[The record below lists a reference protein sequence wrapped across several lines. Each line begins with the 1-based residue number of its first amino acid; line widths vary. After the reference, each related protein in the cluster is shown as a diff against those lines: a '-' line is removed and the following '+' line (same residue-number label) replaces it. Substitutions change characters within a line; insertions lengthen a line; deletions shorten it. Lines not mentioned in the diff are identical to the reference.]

1 MEINVAEPTVE
12 ELGQDSFIDSALAY
26 VSRRDFTHCRHVG
39 SVIAFDGY
47 IVKVSSLPC
56 IVGSLCSIENE
67 AGASVTGEVVR
78 IDEDYVDIVPH
89 DNSFAIAIGD
99 KAILLEVSQKV
110 AVGAELLGRVIVV
123 WVAHLTS

>member
-1 MEINVAEPTVE
+1 MEISTEKPIVE
-12 ELGQDSFIDSALAY
+12 NLGQDSFFNSALAN
-26 VSRRDFTHCRHVG
+26 VSRRDFTHCRHVA

-78 IDEDYVDIVPH
+78 IC
-89 DNSFAIAIGD
+89 
-99 KAILLEVSQKV
+99 LLYTSPSSRD
-110 AVGAELLGRVIVV
+110 GLLSRMPSS
-123 WVAHLTS
+123 A

>member
-1 MEINVAEPTVE
+1 MQINVEKSNNEKTSH
-12 ELGQDSFIDSALAY
+12 DSFINSAVTNL
-26 VSRRDFTHCRHVG
+26 SRRVFTHCRHVA

-78 IDEDYVDIVPH
+78 IDEDNVDIV
-89 DNSFAIAIGD
+89 
-99 KAILLEVSQKV
+99 QT
-110 AVGAELLGRVIVV
+110 
-123 WVAHLTS
+123 LTFSDT

>member
-1 MEINVAEPTVE
+1 MEINTEKPIAE
-12 ELGQDSFIDSALAY
+12 ELSQDDFINSALAS

-78 IDEDYVDIVPH
+78 IDED
-89 DNSFAIAIGD
+89 N
-99 KAILLEVSQKV
+99 V
-110 AVGAELLGRVIVV
+110 AVSYT
-123 WVAHLTS
+123 HLTLPTNREV